1 MAGSDAEGHPHDPD
15 IPKPK
20 RPSRAK
26 KPKRPASFKTSYNSI
41 KPGEVESAPMPPAM
55 LPPPKRE
62 SISDYISVRYQV
74 DGYFAKYPEK
84 KMLVWRKLWR
94 STSTARAAQA
104 RAEIRLQTMHNTDK
118 YIIARQGK
126 YLWFTVRPDPEDET
140 PEQAAAYARYLAH
153 RGTRGRKPKMKE
165 EPDDEAVDAG
175 FFLGSQGDP
184 GHEVLGGTERDEG
197 HDDRPAH
204 GRDE

>member
-1 MAGSDAEGHPHDPD
+1 
-15 IPKPK
+15 
-20 RPSRAK
+20 
-26 KPKRPASFKTSYNSI
+26 
-41 KPGEVESAPMPPAM
+41 MPPAM

-74 DGYFAKYPEK
+74 DGYFSKYPEK

-104 RAEIRLQTMHNTDK
+104 RAEIRLQAMQNTSK

-126 YLWFTVRPDPEDET
+126 YLWFTVRPEPEDET

-153 RGTRGRKPKMKE
+153 RGSRGRKPKLKE
-165 EPDDEAVDAG
+165 EQDGNEDEAVDAG
-175 FFLGSQGDP
+175 FFIGGEGDP
-184 GHEVLGGTERDEG
+184 GGPLLGGPRGDEADPDRD
-197 HDDRPAH
+197 AH
-204 GRDE
+204 GGDE